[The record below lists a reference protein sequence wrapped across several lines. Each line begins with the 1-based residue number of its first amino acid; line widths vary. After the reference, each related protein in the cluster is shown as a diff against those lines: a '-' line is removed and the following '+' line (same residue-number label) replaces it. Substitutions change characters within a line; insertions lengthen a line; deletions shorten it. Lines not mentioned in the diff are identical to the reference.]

1 MLKKIYLLIFI
12 VVFFACENGK
22 PTAKKINS
30 TSEKEFINIVL
41 DEWHNSAS
49 EANYDSYFNAM
60 AKNSVF
66 IGTDASENWRKKDF
80 KAFSK
85 PFFDRGEAWDFKSVE
100 RNVYI
105 SADGKTAWFDE
116 LLDTWMGVCRGS
128 GVLSKTEDVWKIEQ
142 YVLSV
147 TIPNENITDVIDIK
161 KVKDSI
167 ILNKFR
173 INVIH

>member
-1 MLKKIYLLIFI
+1 MIKKIYILILI
-12 VVFFACENGK
+12 VVFSACENKK
-22 PTAKKINS
+22 PATKNTNG
-30 TSEKEFINIVL
+30 TSEKDTINMVL
-41 DEWHNSAS
+41 NEWHKSAS
-49 EANYDSYFNAM
+49 ETKYDAYFDAM
-60 AKNSVF
+60 AKTSYF

-80 KAFSK
+80 KVFSK
-85 PFFDRGEAWDFKSVE
+85 PFFDLGKAWDFKSVE

-147 TIPNENITDVIDIK
+147 TIPNENITEVIAIK

-167 ILNKFR
+167 ILSKLR
-173 INVIH
+173 ADALD